1 MSIYIGNNKY
11 KEIYL
16 GSNKISEVYLGSNKI
31 HSSTPPEPSIPSVRI
46 GNRLWSTIY
55 INEEMSGV
63 TATTSITKHNL
74 TIYMFKYSDLANVT
88 LADNWRIPNMSDY
101 NDLVN
106 TVGAS
111 NGNSLISTLDGGTDT
126 YGLNLY
132 KTGMWKV
139 SKQAVINT
147 GRAYFADLNGTSQV
161 NISSGNISYGNWNGA
176 VPFRLVKDAT

>member
-46 GNRLWSTIY
+46 GNRLWSTVY
-55 INEEMSGV
+55 LNEEMCGV

-74 TIYMFKYSDLANVT
+74 TIYMFKYSNLTNVT
-88 LADNWRIPNMSDY
+88 FADNWRIPNMSDY

-111 NGNSLISTLDGGTDT
+111 NGSSLISTLDGGTNT

-132 KTGMWKV
+132 MTGLW
-139 SKQAVINT
+139 SNNAITNT
-147 GRAYFADLNGTSQV
+147 TRAYFADLNGSQQV
-161 NISSGNISYGNWNGA
+161 NISGGTISYGRWRSA
-176 VPFRLVKDAT
+176 SVPFRLVKDAT